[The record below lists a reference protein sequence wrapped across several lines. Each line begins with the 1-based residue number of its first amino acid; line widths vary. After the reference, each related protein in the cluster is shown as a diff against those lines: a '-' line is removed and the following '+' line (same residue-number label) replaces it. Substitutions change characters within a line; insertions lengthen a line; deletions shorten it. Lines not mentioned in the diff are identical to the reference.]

1 MKHNCL
7 HSITQQ
13 GNVIQVCESS
23 NKCDNSNFYLTGMCR
38 DFFLPQADRG
48 NKKKSNSIFNEYYA
62 VYHWHC
68 RSSDKNILE

>member
-1 MKHNCL
+1 MLFKYVKAAINVTIQTFT
-7 HSITQQ
+7 SQ
-13 GNVIQVCESS
+13 GCAGI
-23 NKCDNSNFYLTGMCR
+23 
-38 DFFLPQADRG
+38 FFLPQADRG